1 MTHSLIKMG
10 IAVIFKFSKKLLT
23 TNPQL
28 QTYNER
34 EEEVHIFKMVAL
46 SNGK

>member
-1 MTHSLIKMG
+1 MG
-10 IAVIFKFSKKLLT
+10 IAVMFKFSKKLLT

-34 EEEVHIFKMVAL
+34 EEDVHIFKMVAL

>member
-1 MTHSLIKMG
+1 MTHPSFKMG
-10 IAVIFKFSKKLLT
+10 IAVMFKFSKKLLT

-34 EEEVHIFKMVAL
+34 EEDVHIFKMVAL